1 VDACLTACPGFSRY
15 VSDRCNAAT
24 EAPGTYCVNV
34 ETRLHPDLAFWA
46 GVARAAAEA
55 SESSGKAE
63 AKAEDGERDAG
74 GPRKHRR
81 ATPSAPRQQSRRE
94 RARHP

>member
-1 VDACLTACPGFSRY
+1 MDACLTACPGFSRY

-63 AKAEDGERDAG
+63 AKAEDERDAG